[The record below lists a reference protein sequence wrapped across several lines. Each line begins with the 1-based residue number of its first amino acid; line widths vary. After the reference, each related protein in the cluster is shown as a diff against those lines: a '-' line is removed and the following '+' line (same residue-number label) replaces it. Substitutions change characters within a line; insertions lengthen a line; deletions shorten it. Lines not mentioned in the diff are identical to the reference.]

1 MHRSVGFLGLLPQI
15 CALAPASASSADIF
29 SFIAEEDEQHW
40 TSVTTAFGGLYAAE
54 IQPSS
59 DDAPITFATGRVIY
73 FAPPA
78 ACLGDRNTLN
88 LSILTPRAHALSP
101 VDTSDQD
108 TLESLTA
115 SARLTAALASTAP
128 VSLLLPS
135 DITLVDPDHAHD
147 PALAGLGSDTI
158 AMDDPIEAH
167 PAPTPDPDAD

>member
-1 MHRSVGFLGLLPQI
+1 MHRSVGFLGLLPPI
-15 CALAPASASSADIF
+15 CALALASAASADIF

-40 TSVTTAFGGLYAAE
+40 TSVTTAFGGIYATE
-54 IQPSS
+54 IHPSS

-73 FAPPA
+73 FDPPA

-88 LSILTPRAHALSP
+88 LSILTPRAHALTP
-101 VDTSDQD
+101 IDTSNLD

-115 SARLTAALASTAP
+115 SARITAALADSTP
-128 VSLLLPS
+128 VTLALPS

-158 AMDDPIEAH
+158 AMDDPIEAQ
-167 PAPTPDPDAD
+167 PTPTPDAD